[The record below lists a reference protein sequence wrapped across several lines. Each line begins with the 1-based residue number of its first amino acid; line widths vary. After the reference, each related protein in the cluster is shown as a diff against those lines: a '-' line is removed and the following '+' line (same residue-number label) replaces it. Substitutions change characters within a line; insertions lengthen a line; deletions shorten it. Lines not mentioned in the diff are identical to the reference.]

1 MPRTVEGV
9 VSMAVGEPVTMENIV
24 IPDPGPGEAVVAI
37 QACGVCHTDLH
48 YREGGISNDY
58 PFFLGHEAAG
68 VVEEVGPDVTEVAPG
83 DFVILNWRAV
93 CGQCRSCLRGRPNI
107 CFSTHNAAQE
117 DEARGRHRTVGCVGD
132 RRLRRG
138 DPGGRRSVH
147 EGRSGG
153 VRGGGRP
160 AGMRRDGR
168 HRRGSEHRGSGTR

>member
-1 MPRTVEGV
+1 MPRTVQGV

-68 VVEEVGPDVTEVAPG
+68 VVEEVGPGVTEVAPG

-93 CGQCRSCLRGRPNI
+93 CGQCRSCLKGRPNI
-107 CFSTHNAAQE
+107 CFSTHNASQKM
-117 DEARGRHRTVGCVGD
+117 DPRGRHRTVGRSGD

-138 DPGGRRSVH
+138 NPRGCRAVH
-147 EGRSGG
+147 EGGSGG
-153 VRGGGRP
+153 VRGGGRFT
-160 AGMRRDGR
+160 GLRGHGR
-168 HRRGSEHRGSGTR
+168 NRRGGQHRGSGSR